1 MDWLRR
7 LNEAITYIEDNLDG
21 TIDYAQAAQK
31 ACCSAYHFQRM
42 FSYMAEV
49 PLSEYIRNRRLS
61 RAAVDLQNGGDK
73 VIDVAVKY
81 GYDSPTAFTRAFQ
94 AFHGVTPTAAIEQ
107 SKSPAPDAGLFSV
120 LQGLSLFVSEA
131 PSGCGKSVRGCR

>member
-73 VIDVAVKY
+73 VINVAVKY

-94 AFHGVTPTAAIEQ
+94 AFHGDAQ
-107 SKSPAPDAGLFSV
+107 SLSGDRLSSTNQRSERYGL
-120 LQGLSLFVSEA
+120 QTRGQRSL
-131 PSGCGKSVRGCR
+131 PHCGV

>member
-94 AFHGVTPTAAIEQ
+94 AFHGVTPTAARER
-107 SKSPAPDAGLFSV
+107 SERYGL
-120 LQGLSLFVSEA
+120 QTRGQRSL
-131 PSGCGKSVRGCR
+131 PHCGV

>member
-1 MDWLRR
+1 
-7 LNEAITYIEDNLDG
+7 
-21 TIDYAQAAQK
+21 
-31 ACCSAYHFQRM
+31 M

-94 AFHGVTPTAAIEQ
+94 AFHGVTPTAPPAWCGGWIIAKDSYNVCGFSPE
-107 SKSPAPDAGLFSV
+107 SKQYFLLEVKSGAPSFGDYLASTGSV
-120 LQGLSLFVSEA
+120 KRVVTYSNIDNTTLQGESQQY
-131 PSGCGKSVRGCR
+131 CCVRVWEPV

>member
-73 VIDVAVKY
+73 VINVAVK
-81 GYDSPTAFTRAFQ
+81 
-94 AFHGVTPTAAIEQ
+94 
-107 SKSPAPDAGLFSV
+107 
-120 LQGLSLFVSEA
+120 
-131 PSGCGKSVRGCR
+131 

>member
-73 VIDVAVKY
+73 VIDVAVRIHPRLPGVPWRVPHRRPGKGRDAQSLSGDRLSSTNQRSERY
-81 GYDSPTAFTRAFQ
+81 GLQTRGQ
-94 AFHGVTPTAAIEQ
+94 RSLPHCGV
-107 SKSPAPDAGLFSV
+107 
-120 LQGLSLFVSEA
+120 
-131 PSGCGKSVRGCR
+131 